1 MLSKYSG
8 IVKKPDSKKT
18 AKGEGIMRFGSLGEA
33 LNYARDK
40 EQAACDLY
48 TTFKTMVK
56 NTAAK
61 KLLEDLA
68 SQELGHKKMIEN
80 ALASGTTMGIGGK
93 KNIAELSFSDYM
105 LSTNINADSSPQ
117 DVMTFAMK
125 MEQAAYELY
134 TGLLDNYGGTE
145 LETLFTRLAREEL
158 KHKEILEEQY
168 EKHFM
173 QWM

>member
-1 MLSKYSG
+1 MK
-8 IVKKPDSKKT
+8 
-18 AKGEGIMRFGSLGEA
+18 FGSLEEA
-33 LNYARDK
+33 LKFARDK
-40 EQAACDLY
+40 EQMACDLY
-48 TTFKTMVK
+48 TKFQAMVK
-56 NTAAK
+56 SVAAK

-80 ALASGTTMGIGGK
+80 ALASGNTLAIGGK
-93 KNIAELSFSDYM
+93 RNIAEVSFSDYM
-105 LSTNINADSSPQ
+105 LSTDITADSSPQ

-125 MEQAAYELY
+125 MEQAAYDLY
-134 TGLLDNYGGTE
+134 MGLLDNYGGTE
-145 LETLFTRLAREEL
+145 LETLLSRLAREEL